1 MAENRYKRAEK
12 VFPISLG
19 PSGREFESPISDH
32 SLLCKVQQD
41 FRRAAA
47 IGYTG
52 RVSEVYNVLRGEVP
66 KLGPK
71 AFEQCAGFLRVP
83 ESRSILDNTGVHP
96 ESYGA
101 ARQLLALCGY
111 TLEDARNYCIIGCV
125 EPQAC
130 AKTDGWHDAAFFNM
144 LRPLELVFSNGVDKG
159 EQIGPRTGDVLKMTS
174 FEEFYK
180 A

>member
-1 MAENRYKRAEK
+1 MM
-12 VFPISLG
+12 
-19 PSGREFESPISDH
+19 
-32 SLLCKVQQD
+32 
-41 FRRAAA
+41 
-47 IGYTG
+47 
-52 RVSEVYNVLRGEVP
+52 
-66 KLGPK
+66 
-71 AFEQCAGFLRVP
+71 
-83 ESRSILDNTGVHP
+83 SR
-96 ESYGA
+96 
-101 ARQLLALCGY
+101 GY

-180 A
+180 AYTTQESALIEIWCRRTTRWMWRTRCVARCPLSPA